1 MKTPFFLL
9 SVLCVWLI
17 FSSCQKEFSLE
28 TSANRSA
35 GSLQSNVTGEC
46 LPKTVQG
53 VYEAGTALSATVHYI
68 DVQVNVAKSG
78 TYFVNSD
85 TINGIFFQANG
96 SFAATGLNTV
106 RLTGNGTPLSAST
119 TNFTITYDSTECEVA
134 VSILPLGSAGP
145 ASFTLSG
152 GSNTCMDY
160 ILSGAYIKDVQ
171 LTVANTVVIKVNVTA
186 IGTYSITTDVSNGI
200 TFSGT
205 GSFTTLGN
213 QTITLTAAGKPSATG
228 STNIAVTSGN
238 ISCSFAVEVTG
249 PAVFTIDCASAL
261 LDGAYEKGQALDA
274 TNTMDIDVNV
284 GTAGGYAIT
293 TTAVNGI
300 TFSGTGNFAAAGLQT
315 ITLSG
320 SGTPTAEGTFTV
332 NISGGGS
339 ACTFDVIVDPGTAVG
354 TIDWKFTAN
363 GTTVYQGSADEAIL
377 NTSPTGITTLVIA
390 DTDGALGI
398 TLNNILGGI
407 STGIYSG
414 NSIAG
419 KFTSFVFIVGGME
432 SWIGDPT
439 SGSNLSVNLT
449 VYNTTTK
456 IAEGT
461 FSGTVKNAVGTIMNI
476 SAGTFKVK
484 LP

>member
-1 MKTPFFLL
+1 MKTQFFLL
-9 SVLCVWLI
+9 SMLFSVLI

-28 TSANRSA
+28 TTANRSA

-53 VYEAGTALSATVHYI
+53 IYEAGTVLSATAHYI
-68 DVQVNVAKSG
+68 EVQVNVAKAG
-78 TYFVNSD
+78 TYFVNTD
-85 TINGIFFQANG
+85 TINGMFFQATG

-106 RLTGNGTPLSAST
+106 RLTGNGTPLSAGIN
-119 TNFTITYDSTECEVA
+119 NFTITYDSTVCKVP
-134 VSILPLGSAGP
+134 VSILPPGAAGP
-145 ASFTLSG
+145 ATFTLSTG
-152 GSNTCMDY
+152 PNTCLDY
-160 ILSGAYIKDVQ
+160 VLSGAYINDVQ

-186 IGTYSITTDVSNGI
+186 IGTYSITTPVSNGI

-205 GSFTTLGN
+205 GSLTASGN
-213 QTITLTAAGKPSATG
+213 QTITLTAAGKPAVTG
-228 STNIAVTSGN
+228 STNIAVTSGTS
-238 ISCSFAVEVTG
+238 SCSFPVEVTG
-249 PAVFTIDCASAL
+249 PAVFIIDCASAL
-261 LDGAYEKGQALDA
+261 LDGTYEKGLALDA
-274 TNTMDIDVNV
+274 TNTVDIDVNV
-284 GTAGGYAIT
+284 TTPGGYAIT

-300 TFSGTGNFAAAGLQT
+300 TFSGAGNLATAGPQT

-320 SGTPTAEGTFTV
+320 SGNPIAEGTTTI

-339 ACTFDVIVDPGTAVG
+339 SCSFDVIVDPGTAVG

-377 NTSPTGITTLVIA
+377 NTTFGISTLSITDA
-390 DTDGALGI
+390 DGALSL
-398 TLNNILGGI
+398 TLTNSAGGI

-414 NSIAG
+414 TATTG
-419 KFTSFVFIVGGME
+419 KVAIFTFLVGSTDLWQGA
-432 SWIGDPT
+432 PT
-439 SGSNLSVNLT
+439 TGSNLSANLT

-461 FSGTVKNAVGTIMNI
+461 FSGTVKDAAGTIINI
-476 SAGTFKVK
+476 TAGTFKVK